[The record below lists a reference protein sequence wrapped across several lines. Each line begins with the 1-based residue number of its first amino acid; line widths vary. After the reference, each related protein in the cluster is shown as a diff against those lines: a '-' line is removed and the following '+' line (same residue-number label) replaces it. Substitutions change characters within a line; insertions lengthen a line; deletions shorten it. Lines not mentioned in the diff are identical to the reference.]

1 MTTPSVPPIPS
12 VLIRSHEIMNY
23 KRCPK
28 MWYWKWRMGL
38 VPKEKSFG
46 ALELG
51 TWIHEAFA
59 LWYASTKKRR
69 TMAGLVWCFDR
80 FALTAIKSAKG
91 NNGTPDHLIEAATG
105 LYKLGKAMLT
115 AYAEHYQGDKDWE
128 VIGAEIPLEIEITD
142 QHGQSVGTYRMKLDL
157 VVRDRTTD
165 HIWIVEHKTAKAIR
179 VEHLSIDG
187 QARPYGALA
196 ELAMKR
202 AGILKPSEKIEG
214 ILYNFLRK
222 AMPDKRVIN
231 SEGLALNKNGSVS
244 KRQPTPTFRRYPVK
258 LTNKAKR
265 VALERIRLDVIEI
278 MGTRFMLHKAKDR
291 ERMVSRISKTSHWS
305 CPRFCE
311 FFAMCE
317 LEEQGGDIR
326 QLMRGTFTRRDP
338 YAYETTDEVF
348 GFEMG

>member
-1 MTTPSVPPIPS
+1 MTTPS
-12 VLIRSHEIMNY
+12 VLIRSHEIMNF

-28 MWYWKWRMGL
+28 MWFWKWRMGL

-51 TWIHEAFA
+51 AWIHDAFA

-69 TMAGLVWCFDR
+69 TMAGLVWCFDH
-80 FALTAIKSAKG
+80 FALTAIKAARGS
-91 NNGTPDHLIEAATG
+91 GTPTHIIEAATE

-115 AYAEHYQGDKDWE
+115 AYAEHYRGDKNWE
-128 VIGAEIPLEIEITD
+128 IIGAEIPLEIEITD
-142 QHGQSVGTYRMKLDL
+142 QYGQSVGTYRMKLDL
-157 VVRDRTTD
+157 VIRDRTTGK
-165 HIWIVEHKTAKAIR
+165 IWIIEHKTAKAIR

-202 AGILKPSEKIEG
+202 AGILKPKETVEG

-222 AMPDKRVIN
+222 AMPDVRETN
-231 SEGLALNKNGSVS
+231 SEGLALNKDGSVS
-244 KRQPTPTFRRYPVK
+244 ARQPSPLFKRHPVK
-258 LTNKAKR
+258 LTTKAKR

-278 MGTRFMLHKAKDR
+278 MGTRFMLHRAKDR
-291 ERMVSRISKTSHWS
+291 EQMVSRISKTSHWS

-311 FFAMCE
+311 FFTMCE

-326 QLMRGTFTRRDP
+326 QLQRGMFTQRDP
-338 YAYETTDEVF
+338 YQYETTDEVF